1 MCVAYFSGS
10 LCWLLVVVPIKEA
23 YHKNLRRLQEHNNLM
38 ASAIA
43 TIDTQHDDMIHD
55 TQFDYYSKRL
65 ATCSSDR
72 TIKIFEVIG
81 EACHNSATLRGHE
94 GPVWQVAWAHPKF
107 GVILASCSYDGTVI
121 IHREVNPNSWS
132 TVYQHRVHESS
143 VNSVSWA
150 PHEYGLI
157 LACAS
162 SDGRVS
168 ILEYK
173 DDAWSVLYSDAL
185 II

>member
-1 MCVAYFSGS
+1 MIIGVRVRGKGCVLAKYCKNMTSP
-10 LCWLLVVVPIKEA
+10 LV
-23 YHKNLRRLQEHNNLM
+23 
-38 ASAIA
+38 S
-43 TIDTQHDDMIHD
+43 IDTQHDDMIHD
-55 TQFDYYSKRL
+55 SQFDYYSKRL

-72 TIKIFEVIG
+72 TVKIFEVSG
-81 EACHNSATLRGHE
+81 DMYHNCATLRGHE

-121 IHREVNPNSWS
+121 IHREMTPNAWS
-132 TVYQHRVHESS
+132 TVHQHRFHESS
-143 VNSVSWA
+143 VNSIAWA

-168 ILEYK
+168 ILEHK
-173 DDAWSVLYSDAL
+173 DDTWYSQ
-185 II
+185 IS